1 MLEVIRLL
9 VGWMLR
15 VLVPRH
21 MPSRVGRCRA
31 QGMIILVM
39 FARSVHRKGCVNLG
53 NEESGRVYV
62 LPKLRLPQDDIV
74 AMRVI
79 LRQVVEAQAKTDF
92 VNRWVLIESVAK

>member
-9 VGWMLR
+9 VGWMIR

-21 MPSRVGRCRA
+21 VSGGVGRCRSKC
-31 QGMIILVM
+31 MIILVM

-74 AMRVI
+74 AMRVM
-79 LRQVVEAQAKTDF
+79 LGQVVEAKAKTNF